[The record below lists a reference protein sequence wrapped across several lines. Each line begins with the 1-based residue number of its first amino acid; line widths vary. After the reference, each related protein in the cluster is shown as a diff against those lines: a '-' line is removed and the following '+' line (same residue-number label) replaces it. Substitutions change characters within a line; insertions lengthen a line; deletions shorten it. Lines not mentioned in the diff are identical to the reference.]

1 MQVEGDVSNIRLRV
15 VRLSGELLEVPL
27 TRQEANEIGSVK
39 DLKRCLAKNDATI
52 CRTPGRPFSVY
63 WIRLSH
69 MDAASIE
76 LQDDDPVHAEIW
88 KCLEQG
94 SLQYMLA
101 DVFCF
106 PPEELPSG
114 DDLNFSFQNL
124 EELLDP
130 KLLIGYAFKLCKH
143 RGQAWCESVFSLWTS
158 ALLSLSSNQVN
169 AVENIFGHTL
179 LNRCLSLLQGLDE
192 AEDLMRAADPDF
204 ANRIQ
209 WADWYEDFY
218 DKHWPG
224 DPFEDF
230 LHKTF
235 ASMTIELVRQKAD
248 PHRVEESFRHMNKD
262 RVKSDLWKLVQGHPY
277 GCSRLRNDGALRF
290 GLGAD
295 LLMALINKGLP
306 RCCWAGHWGPF
317 DDNLMQHIMAPLA
330 AVPGDWEPEDGAK
343 AELCIFLAERFSL
356 EELCHQATDGQIAF
370 SHAEEF
376 CFFGAWTANTPWIK
390 VRDVIRE
397 RMQTQVREFQGS
409 LLALVELARS
419 VRASFG
425 GDIDA
430 LESLPAFEEQMWQR
444 AAIIRQEWLRMGWT
458 FAQDSASGQVS
469 EVLDWHFRAVGQGIV
484 R

>member
-1 MQVEGDVSNIRLRV
+1 
-15 VRLSGELLEVPL
+15 
-27 TRQEANEIGSVK
+27 
-39 DLKRCLAKNDATI
+39 
-52 CRTPGRPFSVY
+52 
-63 WIRLSH
+63 
-69 MDAASIE
+69 
-76 LQDDDPVHAEIW
+76 
-88 KCLEQG
+88 
-94 SLQYMLA
+94 MLA

-143 RGQAWCESVFSLWTS
+143 GGHAWCERVFSLWTS

-356 EELCHQATDGQIAF
+356 KERCHQATDGQIAF

-425 GDIDA
+425 GNLTITIVSFASCHIQIAQTTPEHARTIQNTHPHKRRTCCQQDQQGDIDA

-444 AAIIRQEWLRMGWT
+444 AAIIRQEWLRPGST
-458 FAQDSASGQVS
+458 RQDGS
-469 EVLDWHFRAVGQGIV
+469 EFT
-484 R
+484 